1 MGDAASQ
8 PGVAD
13 SGESV
18 TAAQRQRAIADI
30 LGQLVLRVINLG
42 LGVFVTLV
50 LARALGAR
58 GFGQWSTIFAVTQLT
73 GYLATFGFEQVS
85 VRHAAAEPDHASEW
99 VAALLALRMA
109 LALPVGLLT
118 AGILVAVA
126 GHGPMLAAGLITC
139 AIFIS
144 GALSASRVVFQLRIR
159 NDLNAAFELSNGII
173 WAAAV
178 GGLALVHG
186 GLVPFAIAFVVTTW
200 IPVLIQAAVALRLL
214 RPRLSGAR
222 SHAGEL
228 IRAGVPVGISSLLII
243 AYARIDQVI
252 VFELAGAK
260 AAGLYGADYRI
271 LDRLQAV
278 PETFMVTLFPLISGL
293 YPADLGQVRVLV
305 SRALEV
311 LAMISLPIL
320 AFTLV
325 VPRRSVVLLFGH
337 AFAAAAPGLPILMGA
352 FILIAFG
359 HVTGYLI
366 IVLRLQV
373 RFIRY
378 AVAALVFN
386 VVANVILVPSYGF
399 VVAAGI
405 TVATEL
411 LVLGLSAR
419 VVFSQLGFRP
429 PLDRPLRI
437 GLSVAGMAAVT
448 AACDEA
454 GAPLGALVAAAICS
468 YLPLLLLSRAT
479 SMAELRLILTRR
491 A

>member
-1 MGDAASQ
+1 MRRA
-8 PGVAD
+8 VAD
-13 SGESV
+13 IV
-18 TAAQRQRAIADI
+18 A
-30 LGQLVLRVINLG
+30 QLVLRVVNLA

-73 GYLATFGFEQVS
+73 GYLATLGFEQVS
-85 VRHAAAEPDHASEW
+85 VRHAAAEPERAPDW
-99 VAALLALRMA
+99 LGALLALRLG

-118 AGILVAVA
+118 TGILVAVA
-126 GHGPMLAAGLITC
+126 GHGPMLAAGLIVC

-159 NDLNAAFELSNGII
+159 NDLNAAFELANGVL

-178 GGLALVHG
+178 GGLALAHV

-200 IPVLIQAAVALRLL
+200 IPVLAQAALALRLL
-214 RPRLSGAR
+214 RPRQ
-222 SHAGEL
+222 AGLRTHVREL
-228 IRAGVPVGISSLLII
+228 IRTGVPVGISSLLII

-293 YPADLGQVRVLV
+293 YPADLGQVRALV
-305 SRALEV
+305 NRGLEV

-320 AFTLV
+320 AFTLI

-337 AFAAAAPGLPILMGA
+337 AFAGAAPGLPILMAA

-373 RFIRY
+373 RFIRF
-378 AVAALVFN
+378 AVAALAFN
-386 VVANVILVPSYGF
+386 VVANLILVPSYGF
-399 VVAAGI
+399 VAAAGV

-419 VVFSQLGFRP
+419 AVFPLIGLRPQLG
-429 PLDRPLRI
+429 RPLRI
-437 GLSVAGMAAVT
+437 VASVAGMAAVT
-448 AACDEA
+448 VACDVA
-454 GAPLGALVAAAICS
+454 GAPLGALVAAAVCS
-468 YLPLLLLSRAT
+468 YVPLLLLTRAT
-479 SMAELRLILTRR
+479 STAELRLILPRGP
-491 A
+491 